1 MIRVLNQVVQL
12 KEKECENLPNK
23 LNLTTKETLLTSS
36 HISMVDPLYS
46 DFPME
51 MDLLGEEDKEV
62 ANKEKMVLEG
72 SKAIDIVIKMKN
84 DGRWPILGKRG
95 RVLGLNS
102 SKKKIWNE
110 QNN

>member
-1 MIRVLNQVVQL
+1 
-12 KEKECENLPNK
+12 
-23 LNLTTKETLLTSS
+23 
-36 HISMVDPLYS
+36 MVDLLYS

-72 SKAIDIVIKMKN
+72 SKATDIAIRMKI
-84 DGRWPILGKRG
+84 DGREPVLGKRG

-102 SKKKIWNE
+102 SKKRYGMKKITKE
-110 QNN
+110 QEKGRRGTRCL

>member
-1 MIRVLNQVVQL
+1 
-12 KEKECENLPNK
+12 
-23 LNLTTKETLLTSS
+23 
-36 HISMVDPLYS
+36 MVDLLYS

-84 DGRWPILGKRG
+84 DGKWPILGKRG

-102 SKKKIWNE
+102 SKKRYGMNKITRE
-110 QNN
+110 QEEGRRGTRLEAFKSIP